1 MLTHPKIWVW
11 GSYNFE
17 KMTKT
22 GFRNV
27 VDVYLKSC
35 KNQTKGGRDLKYGL
49 KGLRGW
55 LLTDLGG

>member
-27 VDVYLKSC
+27 AYVCWKSR
-35 KNQTKGGRDLKYGL
+35 KNQTKYGL
-49 KGLRGW
+49 K
-55 LLTDLGG
+55 

>member
-27 VDVYLKSC
+27 VDMYLKSR
-35 KNQTKGGRDLKYGL
+35 KNRTNGDRDLKYGL
-49 KGLRGW
+49 K
-55 LLTDLGG
+55 